1 MPNEKSCSG
10 EVFGG
15 KSKRKIVRN
24 VKITDSFL
32 ETLDKRRKW
41 DIEHKWLNN
50 ENKMVKDLKYS
61 FMLYTWT
68 AKKTFDKLSGRQNH
82 LPAAG
87 KVIKRSWFY
96 SADCGPY
103 RGMVTCRS
111 HWASSWGR
119 WGARAS

>member
-1 MPNEKSCSG
+1 MLRRGFWGKIQEENCEECENYG
-10 EVFGG
+10 FIFG
-15 KSKRKIVRN
+15 K
-24 VKITDSFL
+24 
-32 ETLDKRRKW
+32 LDKRRKW
-41 DIEHKWLNN
+41 DIDLKWLNN
-50 ENKMVKDLKYS
+50 ENEMVKDLKYS

-87 KVIKRSWFY
+87 RVIKRSCFY
-96 SADCGPY
+96 AADCGPY

-119 WGARAS
+119 WVARAS